1 MQKIPILLTF
11 LVVVVAVDARAS
23 LLTNGSFETTTPS
36 VPAGSFVNFLPGST
50 GITGWTVVGLT
61 GTEVSIVNAFS
72 QNGISF
78 SAEDGSNWLD
88 LTGDGT
94 NNDTEGVTQ
103 TIATNPGDQY
113 SLSFYVGNVFNPTG
127 IFGTTSTVDVSENGS
142 SLGPFENSCTTCTSS
157 LTWEL
162 FTTTFVATNSSTT
175 LTFLNGDPANDN
187 SNGLDNVSL
196 VDNGPVGAVPE
207 PTSLMLVSSGL
218 VLLGLAG
225 TRRRV
230 PRSR

>member
-1 MQKIPILLTF
+1 MQKMALLLTF
-11 LVVVVAVDARAS
+11 LVMVVTVDARAN

-36 VPAGSFVNFLPGST
+36 VPAGSFVNFLPGSS
-50 GITGWTVVGLT
+50 GITGWTVVGVT
-61 GTEVSIVNAFS
+61 GTEVSVVNAFS
-72 QNGISF
+72 QGGINF
-78 SAEDGSNWLD
+78 LAEDGSNWLD

-113 SLSFYVGNVFNPTG
+113 SLSFFVGNVFNPTG
-127 IFGTTSTVDVSENGS
+127 IFGTTSTVDVSENGV
-142 SLGPFENSCTTCTSS
+142 SLGAFENSCTTCTSS
-157 LTWEL
+157 LTWQL
-162 FTTTFVATNSSTT
+162 FTTTFVATGSSTT
-175 LTFLNGDPANDN
+175 LRFLNGDPANDN

-218 VLLGLAG
+218 VLLGLVG
-225 TRRRV
+225 TRRRI